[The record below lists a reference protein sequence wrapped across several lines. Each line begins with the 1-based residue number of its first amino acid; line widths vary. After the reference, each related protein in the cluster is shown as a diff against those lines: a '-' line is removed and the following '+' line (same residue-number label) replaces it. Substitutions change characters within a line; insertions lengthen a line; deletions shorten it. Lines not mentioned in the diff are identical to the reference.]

1 MVLFR
6 SNDHECTKSALC
18 NFIENIITNL
28 SWYRM
33 ATVDWINFF
42 GERHVFI
49 SQSEARHNIC
59 VWSLAG
65 TFTKASPVSA
75 RHDTW
80 MIGPASTVSFLSVLK
95 KLLQA
100 YIKFYDNCSGSIGLR
115 KVKQYKKLLKFIAIH
130 KFLVYVR
137 LSLVISSKNASLS
150 QFTLQSSFDIIASM
164 VHREKLW

>member
-1 MVLFR
+1 
-6 SNDHECTKSALC
+6 
-18 NFIENIITNL
+18 
-28 SWYRM
+28 
-33 ATVDWINFF
+33 
-42 GERHVFI
+42 
-49 SQSEARHNIC
+49 
-59 VWSLAG
+59 
-65 TFTKASPVSA
+65 
-75 RHDTW
+75 
-80 MIGPASTVSFLSVLK
+80 MIGLASTVSILPVLK
-95 KLLQA
+95 KLLRA